1 MVYNIIRLDFK
12 RIILQGVKMNQNKK
26 NISIAEMFMI
36 FLKIASFT
44 FGGGYT
50 IVPVMKDEFSVKRG
64 LIDEKEMIDI
74 VSISTSGPGP
84 MAINCAILTGYRLH
98 GVLGAVM
105 AAISSAIPS
114 LIIITVI
121 SYFYKEFSENYYV
134 KAALSGMGGVIA
146 GVLLITS
153 YDMAKQALKSNTLIS
168 LFIMVSAFVA
178 SFVFNINTG
187 LIILVV
193 AIFGLFTY
201 SIIKDEEEK
210 SKEEKL

>member
-1 MVYNIIRLDFK
+1 MNQK
-12 RIILQGVKMNQNKK
+12 NEKMN
-26 NISIAEMFMI
+26 IVEMFLI

-50 IVPVMKDEFSVKRG
+50 IVPVMKDEFSVKRN

-98 GVLGAVM
+98 GVFGAIM
-105 AAISSAIPS
+105 AASASAMPS
-114 LIIITVI
+114 LIIITVV

-134 KAALSGMGGVIA
+134 KSALLGMGGIIA
-146 GVLLITS
+146 GVLIITS
-153 YDMAKQALKSNTLIS
+153 YSMAKQALKENTLIS
-168 LFIMVSAFVA
+168 AFIMISAFIA
-178 SFVFNINTG
+178 SFVYDINTG
-187 LIILVV
+187 IIILSV

-201 SIIKDEEEK
+201 SIIRNEEDK
-210 SKEEKL
+210 NIYIDKEEM

>member
-1 MVYNIIRLDFK
+1 MNQK
-12 RIILQGVKMNQNKK
+12 NEKMN
-26 NISIAEMFMI
+26 IVEMFLI

-50 IVPVMKDEFSVKRG
+50 IVPVMKDEFSVKRN

-98 GVLGAVM
+98 GVFGAIM
-105 AAISSAIPS
+105 AALASAMPS
-114 LIIITVI
+114 LIIITVV

-134 KAALSGMGGVIA
+134 KSALLGMGGIIA
-146 GVLLITS
+146 GVLIITS
-153 YDMAKQALKSNTLIS
+153 YSMAKQALKENTLIS
-168 LFIMVSAFVA
+168 AFIMISAFIA
-178 SFVFNINTG
+178 SFVYDINTG
-187 LIILVV
+187 IIILSV

-201 SIIKDEEEK
+201 SIIRNEEDK
-210 SKEEKL
+210 NIYIDKEEM

>member
-1 MVYNIIRLDFK
+1 MNQK
-12 RIILQGVKMNQNKK
+12 NEKMN
-26 NISIAEMFMI
+26 IVEMFLI

-50 IVPVMKDEFSVKRG
+50 IVPVMKDEFSVKRN

-98 GVLGAVM
+98 GVFGAIM
-105 AAISSAIPS
+105 AALASAIPS
-114 LIIITVI
+114 LIIITVV

-134 KAALSGMGGVIA
+134 KSALLGMGGIIA
-146 GVLLITS
+146 GVLVITS
-153 YDMAKQALKSNTLIS
+153 YSMAKQALKENTLIS
-168 LFIMVSAFVA
+168 AFIMISAFIA
-178 SFVFNINTG
+178 SFVYDINTG
-187 LIILVV
+187 IIILSV

-201 SIIKDEEEK
+201 SIIRNEEDK
-210 SKEEKL
+210 NIYIDKEEM